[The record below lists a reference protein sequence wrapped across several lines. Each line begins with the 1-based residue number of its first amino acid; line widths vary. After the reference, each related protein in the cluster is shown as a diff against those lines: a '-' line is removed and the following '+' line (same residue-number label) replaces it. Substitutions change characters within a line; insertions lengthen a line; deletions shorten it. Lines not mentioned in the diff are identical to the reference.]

1 MIQHVYQRAGSAAS
15 IASVLVATDDA
26 RIRDTVTA
34 FGGDAVM
41 TGSEHTSGT
50 DRLAEVARDLSC
62 ELVVNVQ
69 GDEPLIEPDL
79 IDQAV
84 RAFAEHR
91 ELHVSTLRCPITDA
105 ADLNDSNVVKVV
117 VDREGYALYFSRAPI
132 PHAAGRAAARDELL
146 GYKHVGLYVYRRE
159 TLLQLAA
166 LDQTPLERAERLEQ
180 LRALE
185 HGFRILTLETTHDPI
200 GVDTPED
207 LARVRRI
214 VSAGASA

>member
-1 MIQHVYQRAGSAAS
+1 MIQRVYQRAGSAAS
-15 IASVLVATDDA
+15 IAGVLVATDDT
-26 RIRDTVTA
+26 RIHDTVAA
-34 FGGDAVM
+34 FGGDVVM
-41 TGSEHTSGT
+41 TASEHRSGT

-84 RAFAEHR
+84 RAFAGHP
-91 ELHVSTLRCPITDA
+91 ELHVSTLRCPITDV
-105 ADLNDSNVVKVV
+105 ADLNDPNVVKVV
-117 VDREGYALYFSRAPI
+117 VDRGGYALYFSRAPI
-132 PHAAGRAAARDELL
+132 PHAAAGWAASADLL
-146 GYKHVGLYVYRRE
+146 GYKHVGLYVYRRDS
-159 TLLQLAA
+159 LLQLAA
-166 LDQTPLERAERLEQ
+166 LEQTPLERAERLEQ

-185 HGFRILTLETTHDPI
+185 HGFRILTLETAHDPI

-207 LARVRRI
+207 LERVRRI